1 MCGGGGKSEVER
13 KRWESQFFKLQS
25 EISNTP
31 TQLRLFS
38 NMTSN
43 EGVLLI
49 LVFN

>member
-13 KRWESQFFKLQS
+13 KRCGKEKDKNLKSQTLPLNFD
-25 EISNTP
+25 
-31 TQLRLFS
+31 
-38 NMTSN
+38 

>member
-13 KRWESQFFKLQS
+13 KRWERKRQKS
-25 EISNTP
+25 EISNT
-31 TQLRLFS
+31 LNFD
-38 NMTSN
+38 